1 MKKSLLKV
9 VMGSIAVS
17 MMGLAMPSFADK
29 WTQAEVERYVAKCD
43 VNKDGMISRVEVMK
57 QAAEMFDKMDTGKK
71 GMLNEKKALAF
82 LFELQMG
89 DGAPSTYM
97 TSKADLMKK
106 IATAFDKIDADKK
119 GMLNMKQ
126 ADAFLRELM
135 KSGS

>member
-9 VMGSIAVS
+9 LMGSIAVS
-17 MMGLAMPSFADK
+17 MMGIALPSFADK
-29 WTQAEVERYVAKCD
+29 WTQAEVERFVTKYD

-57 QAAEMFDKMDTGKK
+57 MAAQMFDKMDTGKK
-71 GMLNEKKALAF
+71 GMLEEKKAKAF

-97 TSKADLMKK
+97 ISKADMMKK
-106 IATAFDKIDADKK
+106 IEAAFDKMDADKK

-126 ADAFLRELM
+126 AEAFLREVM
-135 KSGS
+135 KSGA